1 MNKKTFL
8 SFVRRQSA
16 CIAVLLA
23 IAATAALASCSDDD
37 TPGNGAP
44 DPGNAI
50 RFTTAI
56 ARFTNDTGPGTRAT
70 IDPDTGTGSFATDDE
85 TTIIGFAYEAMPIVP
100 KESPATYNGETWTTG
115 MTWDEFYE
123 GAYVTFSAFFPKL
136 SLGDFDKTG
145 LMKINLPTD
154 QSTPEQHAA
163 YDWLHARANG
173 QETGQPIKLTFNHLM
188 HRLTVNLS
196 LSDTPGSL
204 KQADVDN
211 ATVVIKNMET
221 KGVVNFNGGVEPQAG
236 NTGDFTPLE
245 SAGNTFRVLLLP
257 QSVTPGTPWIEITVG
272 GKTVTYAIPAGLT
285 TLHEG
290 KEQVVNLKL
299 TNAATTAKAITLS
312 GQKNTIT
319 AGVGGTAKYDI
330 STTDIDISN
339 SLLFAAGATVTWYAA
354 AEGGEPISLP
364 TGING
369 YTLTS
374 ENDSKGVFDVKF
386 LKTLSAGDYYFTVT
400 YGGAT
405 SNRVK
410 LTVG

>member
-1 MNKKTFL
+1 MKIIKKNICLIAIL
-8 SFVRRQSA
+8 SGVVGLSA
-16 CIAVLLA
+16 CSQDD
-23 IAATAALASCSDDD
+23 ALAPDGGTDN
-37 TPGNGAP
+37 GNT
-44 DPGNAI
+44 I

-56 ARFTNDTGPGTRAT
+56 APFTGSDAIDAPGTRAT
-70 IDPDTGTGSFATDDE
+70 IDDDGTGSFANGDE
-85 TTIIGFAYEAMPIVP
+85 TMIIGFAYTATSIVT
-100 KESPATYNGETWTTG
+100 KEHPATYKDGTWTTN
-115 MTWDEFYE
+115 MTWDEFGE
-123 GAYVTFSAFFPKL
+123 VEWVRFSAFFPKR
-136 SLGDFDKTG
+136 SLADFDENG
-145 LMKINLPTD
+145 QMEINLPTN
-154 QSTPEQHAA
+154 QSTPEQYAA
-163 YDWLHARANG
+163 CDWISALA
-173 QETGQPIKLTFNHLM
+173 TGIKADQPTVQLTFCHRM

-196 LSDTPGSL
+196 LSDTPGTL
-204 KQADVDN
+204 TQADVDA

-221 KGVVNFNGGVEPQAG
+221 KGVVSFSGGVEPQAG
-236 NTGDFTPLE
+236 NTGDFTPLK
-245 SAGNTFRVLLLP
+245 SASGNSFRVLLLP

-272 GKTVTYAIPAGLT
+272 DRTVTYAVPDEL
-285 TLHEG
+285 LVLQEG

-299 TNAATTAKAITLS
+299 TAAATTAKTITLS
-312 GQKNTIT
+312 GQKNTIA
-319 AGVGGTAKYDI
+319 AGVGGKAEYDI

-339 SLLFAAGATVTWYAA
+339 SLLFATGATVTWYAA

>member
-8 SFVRRQSA
+8 SFGRRQSV

-23 IAATAALASCSDDD
+23 IAATAALTSCSDDN
-37 TPGNGAP
+37 TPGSTAP
-44 DPGNAI
+44 DNGNTI

-56 ARFTNDTGPGTRAT
+56 ARFTN
-70 IDPDTGTGSFATDDE
+70 DTGTGSFATDDE
-85 TTIIGFAYEAMPIVP
+85 TTIIGFVYEAMPIVP
-100 KESPATYNGETWTTG
+100 KESPATYNGETWTTT

-136 SLGDFDKTG
+136 SLSDFDETG

-173 QETGQPIKLTFNHLM
+173 QETGQPIKLTFSHLM

-221 KGVVNFNGGVEPQAG
+221 KGVVNFNGGVELQAG

-257 QSVTPGTPWIEITVG
+257 QQVSPGTPWIEVTVG
-272 GKTVTYAIPAGLT
+272 SKVFTYAVPIGLY
-285 TLHEG
+285 TLHG
-290 KEQVVNLKL
+290 GMEQVVNLKL
-299 TNAATTAKAITLS
+299 SDS
-312 GQKNTIT
+312 G
-319 AGVGGTAKYDI
+319 GG
-330 STTDIDISN
+330 
-339 SLLFAAGATVTWYAA
+339 
-354 AEGGEPISLP
+354 
-364 TGING
+364 
-369 YTLTS
+369 
-374 ENDSKGVFDVKF
+374 
-386 LKTLSAGDYYFTVT
+386 
-400 YGGAT
+400 
-405 SNRVK
+405 
-410 LTVG
+410 